1 MTGDTASKIIIRTG
15 RTGPTWSAVPD
26 WIMFAGY
33 SVQAQQVYKILKA
46 HCNTERGDGLVW
58 PTQTVIA
65 MLMKGPK
72 MTGSAPRGD
81 KIKPYID
88 ELARDLPGCLGSG
101 GAVTVEYTATMPR
114 RTIYT
119 VHDAPPPGYT
129 GPLTLADWYR
139 ANGPATRCAP
149 VRGARRRALTAPVE
163 NQSQAKPQ
171 VSAVT
176 PSRGR
181 QPRPGQTHET
191 PGQPSYPPQ
200 GVTSYPDQG
209 VTSYPLQGVETRRT
223 QPDEPT
229 TPPTPHDVTSAP
241 EVVEQG
247 RGGQEPDDKNLD
259 AARHVLADALA
270 QVPPAK
276 QPGRV
281 QAVRLAARVAD
292 ALASGWTPTD
302 LVDRLGT
309 GIAGAKSVTGA
320 LIYRLDQLPELTRPA
335 PPAPATDRPPH
346 CGRCYEPTRCDLD
359 DTGKMAPCPRC
370 HPDRVGT
377 P

>member
-1 MTGDTASKIIIRTG
+1 MTSNTAAKIIIRSG

-65 MLMKGPK
+65 MLLKGSK
-72 MTGSAPRGD
+72 MTGAPRGD

-88 ELARDLPGCLGSG
+88 ELARDLSDCPEGSG
-101 GAVTVEYTATMPR
+101 GAITVEYTATMPR

-139 ANGPATRCAP
+139 ANGPATRCTP
-149 VRGARRRALTAPVE
+149 VRGRRRTQPAHVDNP
-163 NQSQAKPQ
+163 SQAKDQ

-176 PSRGR
+176 PAEGR
-181 QPRPGQTHET
+181 QPRPGQTQET

-200 GVTSYPDQG
+200 GVTSHPVQG
-209 VTSYPLQGVETRRT
+209 VTSYPPQGVLTRRT

-229 TPPTPHDVTSAP
+229 TPPNPPHEHPAP
-241 EVVEQG
+241 DAVEHG
-247 RGGQEPDDKNLD
+247 GGGQEPDDKNLN
-259 AARHVLADALA
+259 AAHRVLIEAIA

-276 QPGRV
+276 RPGRA
-281 QAVRLAARVAD
+281 QATRLSVRIAAAI
-292 ALASGWTPTD
+292 AEGWSTAD
-302 LVDRLGT
+302 LVDRLGS
-309 GIAGAKSVTGA
+309 GIAGANSVTGA
-320 LIYRLDQLPELTRPA
+320 LTYRLDQLPELTQ
-335 PPAPATDRPPH
+335 PAPADDRPARPAH
-346 CGRCYEPTRCDLD
+346 CGRCYEQTRMTVDED
-359 DTGKMAPCPRC
+359 DRMVPCPRC
-370 HPDRVGT
+370 HPDQVGAA
-377 P
+377 